1 MQCVWSVSYSFLV
14 NDSVHGRIIP
24 SRGIRQ
30 GDPLSP
36 YIFILCGEVLSGLCR
51 RAQRSGHMSG
61 LRVATPAPRLNH
73 LLFADDTMFFL
84 DTDERS
90 CAALVDILHQYRVS
104 SGQLINAAKS
114 SISFSARTP
123 QAIRQRVKQYLG
135 IEQEGGVG
143 KYLGLPEHFGRRK
156 KDLFTNIVDRIRQ
169 KAVSWASRFWW
180 DAEPDKKKM
189 CWVAWE
195 VITTPKAAGG
205 LGVRDIQA
213 FNTALLAKQAWRIV
227 SKPDCLLSK
236 ILRAKYCSKAPFLQ
250 VESPKTASHGWRG
263 ILKGRNLLLTNLSKV
278 IGDGESTR
286 IWKDPW
292 LRMTTPMRPIG
303 PVCEENQDLVVADLL
318 CRGSREW
325 NVTRIVSLLPQY
337 LPNIMSIKPSVLGAP
352 DSFGW
357 LASKSGNYT
366 AKSGFTRQIWTA
378 HCWKLNFNPS
388 DCASF
393 SEAFMASTRQINLP
407 PLGVTGNL
415 FPWLC
420 WGIWTARNYH
430 IFENRA
436 SLPVDITS
444 RSIKNAREWTEAQL
458 SSPTPPLGQS
468 QMNIIPAGTTGM
480 IFCCSDAAW
489 QATTN
494 RADCGWIFTDHQD
507 ERLLQGT
514 ATFDHTVSPLMAEAL
529 AVRSALLHALEAGY
543 SRICLKSDCQALVA
557 IITSTYHP
565 TELYGITRD
574 IEHLSLSFDC
584 IVFTFIPR
592 NLNVMADSL
601 AKSVLY
607 LATAN

>member
-1 MQCVWSVSYSFLV
+1 M
-14 NDSVHGRIIP
+14 
-24 SRGIRQ
+24 
-30 GDPLSP
+30 
-36 YIFILCGEVLSGLCR
+36 
-51 RAQRSGHMSG
+51 
-61 LRVATPAPRLNH
+61 
-73 LLFADDTMFFL
+73 
-84 DTDERS
+84 
-90 CAALVDILHQYRVS
+90 
-104 SGQLINAAKS
+104 
-114 SISFSARTP
+114 
-123 QAIRQRVKQYLG
+123 
-135 IEQEGGVG
+135 
-143 KYLGLPEHFGRRK
+143 
-156 KDLFTNIVDRIRQ
+156 
-169 KAVSWASRFWW
+169 
-180 DAEPDKKKM
+180 
-189 CWVAWE
+189 
-195 VITTPKAAGG
+195 
-205 LGVRDIQA
+205 
-213 FNTALLAKQAWRIV
+213 
-227 SKPDCLLSK
+227 
-236 ILRAKYCSKAPFLQ
+236 
-250 VESPKTASHGWRG
+250 
-263 ILKGRNLLLTNLSKV
+263 
-278 IGDGESTR
+278 
-286 IWKDPW
+286 
-292 LRMTTPMRPIG
+292 
-303 PVCEENQDLVVADLL
+303 VADLL

-325 NVTRIVSLLPQY
+325 NVTRIESLLPQY

-357 LASKSGNYT
+357 LASKLGNYT
-366 AKSGFTRQIWTA
+366 AKSGYYIAITMDQKEPFPNQSLYQAIWKAKISPKLQLFLWKIAKGALALGENLAKRGLLSNVTSCKHCGDFETTDHVFLHCSFTRQIWTA
-378 HCWKLNFNPS
+378 QCWKLNFNPS
-388 DCASF
+388 DCTSF

-407 PLGVTGNL
+407 PPGVTGNL

-458 SSPTPPLGQS
+458 SSPPPPLGQS
-468 QMNIIPAGTTGM
+468 QMNTIPAGTTCM
-480 IFCCSDAAW
+480 ISCCSDAAW

-494 RADCGWIFTDHQD
+494 RAGCGWIFTDHRD

-557 IITSTYHP
+557 IITSTHHP